1 MKVLIE
7 FAHPALQKSR
17 VNKLLISAAAETEGI
32 TINDLYE
39 NYPDFHIDVPREQQ
53 LLLHHD
59 VIVFQHPFYWYSC
72 PALLKEW
79 QDLVLEHGFAYGS
92 TGNALRGKIMLSVIS
107 TGGNKSSYQSGGHNQ
122 HEIKSLLLPF
132 SQTAN
137 LCGMTYLAPFLVQG
151 THSLSTKADIPEYG
165 KQYKNLLE
173 LIREDRLDI
182 EKAKSVEELNSLI

>member
-17 VNKLLISAAAETEGI
+17 VNKSLISAAAATEGI
-32 TINDLYE
+32 TVNDLYE
-39 NYPDFHIDVPREQQ
+39 NYPDFHIDVPKEQQ
-53 LLLHHD
+53 LLLDHD

-92 TGNALRGKIMLSVIS
+92 TGSALKGKIMFSVIS
-107 TGGNKSSYQSGGHNQ
+107 TGGNKSSYQPGGHNQ
-122 HEIKSLLLPF
+122 HEINSLLLPF

-151 THSLSTKADIPEYG
+151 THSLSAKSDIPEYG
-165 KQYKNLLE
+165 KQYQKLLKMF
-173 LIREDRLDI
+173 RENKLDI
-182 EKAKSVEELNSLI
+182 EKAKNVIELNSLI

>member
-32 TINDLYE
+32 TVNDLYE
-39 NYPDFHIDVPREQQ
+39 NYPDFHIDVPKEQQ
-53 LLLHHD
+53 MLLDHD
-59 VIVFQHPFYWYSC
+59 VIIFQHPFYWYSC

-92 TGNALRGKIMLSVIS
+92 TGNALRGKIMFSVIS
-107 TGGNKSSYQSGGHNQ
+107 TGGNKASYQSGGHNQ

-132 SQTAN
+132 SQTAH

-151 THSLSTKADIPEYG
+151 THSLSTKTDIPEYG
-165 KQYKNLLE
+165 KQYRKLLE
-173 LIREDRLDI
+173 LILQDKLDL
-182 EKAKSVEELNSLI
+182 EKATTIEELNSII